1 MVEYSYYAYDDSWA
15 DELSNATAL
24 LRVALSD
31 SRELYQGLD
40 RRDPAE
46 PFFLES
52 NYLFTRYFYG
62 DDEAGTFKITL
73 EEAQGLLDRW
83 EIKVPLVSIPTSIL
97 GAVGGNRE
105 DDTTQPRKDA
115 AMDQDDE
122 RYAEQ
127 VARAMEL
134 GAILEDLGLAAD
146 GGYERLLVDQCVL
159 YGNSDDD
166 LDRLDT
172 LNVLYE
178 AHIRLA
184 MPAQRLET
192 LGLLCGLI
200 EQGETSSGALISF
213 VYVEEDLE
221 VLSSAAREL
230 VRLYEADGDDDDLGG
245 ARFVRQLID
254 EAEDD
259 LQRVGLVRGL
269 LLTGDLRIES
279 LVGGVWRLLG
289 FGNQQRLAD
298 SLGGAANPLTAA
310 FLTEWL
316 RSAEGA
322 ERGFV
327 QAALSEVTQVLEREE
342 A

>member
-1 MVEYSYYAYDDSWA
+1 MG
-15 DELSNATAL
+15 
-24 LRVALSD
+24 
-31 SRELYQGLD
+31 Q
-40 RRDPAE
+40 
-46 PFFLES
+46 
-52 NYLFTRYFYG
+52 
-62 DDEAGTFKITL
+62 
-73 EEAQGLLDRW
+73 Q
-83 EIKVPLVSIPTSIL
+83 
-97 GAVGGNRE
+97 
-105 DDTTQPRKDA
+105 
-115 AMDQDDE
+115 DE
-122 RYAEQ
+122 RFVEQ

-159 YGNSDDD
+159 YGRSDDD

-178 AHIRLA
+178 AYLRLA
-184 MPAQRLET
+184 PPAERLET

-213 VYVEEDLE
+213 VYAEEDLE

-230 VRLYEADGDDDDLGG
+230 VRLYEADDGDDDLGG

-269 LLTGDLRIES
+269 LLTGDPRIEP
-279 LVGGVWRLLG
+279 LVGGVWHLLG
-289 FGNQQRLAD
+289 FGNQQRLAG
-298 SLGGAANPLTAA
+298 SLEGAANPLTVA
-310 FLTEWL
+310 FLTDWL

-327 QAALSEVTQVLEREE
+327 LAALSGVTQVLEQEE
-342 A
+342 RP